1 MLSHPS
7 SCRHDHRLLLLDQF
21 SVLAV
26 SSPTSDDGSRHR
38 GKLPLLALPVRILS
52 SRRGSGTTGTHHVP
66 EALPV
71 FRLQQDEEDGVEQH
85 GDVHH
90 AVEGHLC
97 FDGWTHRHASVLV
110 ASVSKLASI
119 HLHQLVDV
127 VRGPGANEEED
138 EEDHDD
144 GGPVVREVQAGR
156 PRATQLHE
164 ECQQREHEDNPGEY
178 EGHDQEGEVY
188 VVLRAAGVHE
198 PEVEN
203 SALATVHGGH
213 GSWCDGHPHP
223 QHPGQ
228 GDGPLVHLGPPGVNL
243 STLRGV
249 GLILPVPEIQKQRSE
264 DQQKCVNSFYC
275 KIHKQVEFAQKLR

>member
-52 SRRGSGTTGTHHVP
+52 SRRRSGTTGTHHVP

-127 VRGPGANEEED
+127 VRRSAEEEKTQEEKHEDGSPAVGRIQPGGARSAELHQKGDQGKEDENSWHNEARD
-138 EEDHDD
+138 EE
-144 GGPVVREVQAGR
+144 
-156 PRATQLHE
+156 
-164 ECQQREHEDNPGEY
+164 C
-178 EGHDQEGEVY
+178 
-188 VVLRAAGVHE
+188 
-198 PEVEN
+198 
-203 SALATVHGGH
+203 
-213 GSWCDGHPHP
+213 
-223 QHPGQ
+223 
-228 GDGPLVHLGPPGVNL
+228 
-243 STLRGV
+243 
-249 GLILPVPEIQKQRSE
+249 
-264 DQQKCVNSFYC
+264 
-275 KIHKQVEFAQKLR
+275 